1 MKSLIILEKIKEK
14 IKLLINIMDITIIIK
29 RVWISSSVNFA
40 KKYV

>member
-29 RVWISSSVNFA
+29 RV
-40 KKYV
+40 